1 MDRQIPIRIAVEAVM
16 ARAESSPVTL
26 LGIGPVT
33 ATVLQATLELARDQ
47 QFPPI
52 FIASRNQIDIKEFGG
67 GYLNG
72 WDQYEF
78 VHNIRSLAKDIGYD
92 GPMYFC
98 RDHGGPW
105 QRDEELRG
113 QISLDEAMCRAEKSL
128 IHDMQAGFDL
138 LHIDPTKGPESPY
151 SVDIIMHRTIKLI
164 AALEA
169 EAYNLGDVS
178 VEYEVGTEDITG
190 GITSV
195 RKFMDFVR
203 DLVEGLRACE
213 LPEPLFIVGQT
224 GTLLKMNRNVGK
236 FEIMNTEVLCDAA
249 AHYGIGFK
257 EHNTDYVMPELLRLH
272 PSIGITGA
280 NVAPEFG
287 HAETTTLLELAA
299 EEAQISSLSNKP
311 VSNFKEKMQTAIF
324 KLEKWRKWLTEEDA
338 DLTEEDIR
346 KDEIKLHEL
355 TIACGHY
362 TFSHPD
368 IVEARKILYSTL
380 SRLDPHKTVVHTIR
394 AAIEKYV
401 EAFRLGGFNKYLYF
415 VAQRK

>member
-1 MDRQIPIRIAVEAVM
+1 MDQQIPIRVAVEAVM
-16 ARAESSPVTL
+16 ERAESSPVTL

-47 QFPPI
+47 QFPPM
-52 FIASRNQIDIKEFGG
+52 FIASRNQIDNKEFGG

-105 QRDEELRG
+105 QRDEELREE
-113 QISLDEAMCRAEKSL
+113 ISLYEAMYRAEKSL

-151 SVDIIMHRTIKLI
+151 SVDVIINRTIGLI
-164 AALEA
+164 DTLETAARRA
-169 EAYNLGDVS
+169 GVY

-195 RKFMDFVR
+195 QRFSDFVI
-203 DLVEGLRACE
+203 DLVESLRARE
-213 LPEPLFIVGQT
+213 LPRPLFIVGQT
-224 GTLLKMNRNVGK
+224 GTLLKMHRNVGK
-236 FEIMNTEVLCDAA
+236 FEIMNTEVLCNAA
-249 AHYGIGFK
+249 TRNGIGFK
-257 EHNTDYVMPELLRLH
+257 EHNTDYLVPEFLRLH

-287 HAETTTLLELAA
+287 HAETTALLELAA

-311 VSNFKEKMQTAIF
+311 VSNLKEKMQTAIF
-324 KLEKWRKWLTEEDA
+324 KLEKWRKWLTEENA

-346 KDEIKLHEL
+346 KDKTKLHEL
-355 TIACGHY
+355 TITCGHY
-362 TFSHPD
+362 TFSQPD

-380 SRLDPHKTVVHTIR
+380 SRLNPHRTVVNTIR

-401 EAFRLGGFNKYLYF
+401 EAFRLEGFNKYLYYI
-415 VAQRK
+415 AQRK

>member
-1 MDRQIPIRIAVEAVM
+1 MDQQIPIRIAVEAVM
-16 ARAESSPVTL
+16 ERAESSPVTL

-47 QFPPI
+47 QFPPM
-52 FIASRNQIDIKEFGG
+52 FIASRNQIDTKEFGG

-78 VHNIRSLAKDIGYD
+78 INNIRSLAKDIGYD

-105 QRDEELRG
+105 QRDEELREG
-113 QISLDEAMCRAEKSL
+113 ISLDEAMYRAEKSF
-128 IHDMQAGFDL
+128 IHDMQAGFNL

-151 SVDIIMHRTIKLI
+151 PMDVIINRTIELI
-164 AALEA
+164 DTLET
-169 EAYNLGDVS
+169 EAYRAGVS

-190 GITSV
+190 GVTSAQ
-195 RKFMDFVR
+195 KFRDFVM
-203 DLVEGLRACE
+203 DLVESLRACE
-213 LPEPLFIVGQT
+213 LPRPLFIVGQT

-236 FEIMNTEVLCDAA
+236 FEIANTRTLCRAA
-249 AHYGIGFK
+249 AHYNMGFK
-257 EHNTDYVMPELLRLH
+257 EHNTDYVVPELLKLH
-272 PSIGITGA
+272 PSIGITSA

-287 HAETTTLLELAA
+287 HAETAALLELAA

-311 VSNFKEKMQTAIF
+311 ISNLKEKMQTAIF
-324 KLEKWRKWLTEEDA
+324 KLEKWRKWLTKEDA

-355 TIACGHY
+355 TITCGHY

-368 IVEARKILYSTL
+368 VVAARKILYSSL

-394 AAIEKYV
+394 AAIEKYI
-401 EAFRLGGFNKYLYF
+401 EAFRLGGFNKYLYY